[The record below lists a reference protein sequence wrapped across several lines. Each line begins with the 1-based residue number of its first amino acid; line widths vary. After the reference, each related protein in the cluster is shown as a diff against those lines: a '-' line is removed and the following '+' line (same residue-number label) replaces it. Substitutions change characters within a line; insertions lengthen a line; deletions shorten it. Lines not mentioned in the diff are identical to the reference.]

1 MCKFIALAVVGL
13 FIASSAWAV
22 PPVKVEKNPNG
33 SGMASGTMAAVMNH
47 GGSMDCAS
55 HGRFIWCKI
64 VDEAGEQALCVSG
77 NPDHVATVRGMPDM
91 CGLYIQFNGLGRCTT
106 VISLTGSQVQPD

>member
-1 MCKFIALAVVGL
+1 MSKFIALAVVGL

-22 PPVKVEKNPNG
+22 PPVKVQKGPDG
-33 SGMASGTMAAVMNH
+33 GTASGTMAAVMNH

-55 HGRFIWCKI
+55 FDGFVWCQI
-64 VDEAGEQALCVSG
+64 VDEAGERALCWSD

-91 CGLYIQFNGLGRCTT
+91 CGLYFHFNGLGRCTA
-106 VISLTGSQVQPD
+106 VYSLTGSQVQPD

>member
-22 PPVKVEKNPNG
+22 PPVKVVKRADG
-33 SGMASGTMAAVMNH
+33 SGIASGTMAAVMNH
-47 GGSMDCAS
+47 GGSMDCGS
-55 HGRFIWCKI
+55 WGNMIWCQI
-64 VDEAGEQALCVSG
+64 VDEAGERALCVSD
-77 NPDHVATVRGMPDM
+77 NPNHVATVRGMPDM
-91 CGLYIQFNGLGRCTT
+91 CGLYIQFDRGARCTT